1 MNIYLSVSDDIA
13 SLPGVVKK
21 RIDSIVSRGYR
32 IIFKGDCKS
41 SKLIESYLSSKEY
54 SNALVYCPE
63 GIGIYNNGIFSI
75 DSVDYKPPEMIDMEL
90 LEAADYGF
98 VVFSLLGYNTLNA
111 MADMVSLGK
120 RVLVYSVN
128 MQEFIVVSSYTDI
141 ISMLSSIIRRLS
153 ISNANEFWRDYNGN
167 KGFEDYLV

>member
-1 MNIYLSVSDDIA
+1 MNIYLSISDDIT

-21 RIDSIVSRGYR
+21 RIDTIASRGFR
-32 IIFKGDCKS
+32 IIYKGNCKN
-41 SKLIESYLSSKEY
+41 SKLIEAYLTSKEY
-54 SNALVYCPE
+54 SNAMVFCPE

-75 DSVDYKPPEMIDMEL
+75 DNTDYKPPEMIDMEL
-90 LEAADYGF
+90 LETADYGF
-98 VVFSLLGYNTLNA
+98 VVFSLLGYNSLNA

-167 KGFEDYLV
+167 KGFKDNLV